1 MNRTREKL
9 PNANKWCHIYT
20 DIDGITNI
28 HNTET
33 NETYRIIP
41 ETSALGFQLERH
53 KDGELKARNT
63 ISFNELRILT
73 DLAGSNHLLQNLD
86 GKGGEANDYYPCC

>member
-1 MNRTREKL
+1 MKRDKL

-20 DIDGITNI
+20 DKDGVVNI

-41 ETSALGFQLERH
+41 EISTFGFHLERH
-53 KDGELKARNT
+53 ENGELKARNS
-63 ISFNELRILT
+63 ISFDEMKVLT
-73 DLAGSNHLLQNLD
+73 NLAGSNQLLLNLSNN
-86 GKGGEANDYYPCC
+86 GGEKKIRR